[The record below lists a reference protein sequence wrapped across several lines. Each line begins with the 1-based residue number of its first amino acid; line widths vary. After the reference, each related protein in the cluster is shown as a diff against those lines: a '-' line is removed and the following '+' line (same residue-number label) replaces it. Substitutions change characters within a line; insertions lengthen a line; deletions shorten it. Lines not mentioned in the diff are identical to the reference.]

1 MNLYR
6 IHSTTLLFFTNKQ
19 KLCEQNSACEDV
31 TQFITT
37 YMWHDVCEWYN
48 QENLKLMKDWNPF
61 ISPSQVRKWSYT
73 WLFSYFCL
81 CARLCMLL

>member
-31 TQFITT
+31 TQFNTT

-48 QENLKLMKDWNPF
+48 QENLKLMKD
-61 ISPSQVRKWSYT
+61 
-73 WLFSYFCL
+73 
-81 CARLCMLL
+81 